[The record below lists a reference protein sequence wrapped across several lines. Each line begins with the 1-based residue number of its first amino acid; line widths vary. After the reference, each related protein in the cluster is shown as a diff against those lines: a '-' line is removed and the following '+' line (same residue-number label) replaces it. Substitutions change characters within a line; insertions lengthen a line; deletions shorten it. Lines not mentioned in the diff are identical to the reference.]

1 MAVFVD
7 KLLIALGIDPRG
19 AEQGLDRVN
28 NSVDRTDAKLDELKH
43 KAGDVARSI
52 AMQIAGPLLAAF
64 SVGKMV
70 QGYISDVAEVAEQT
84 GAYNKKLEEE
94 RLKKAQLQRVTKE
107 DVELYKRGREAF
119 VKFQIAM
126 SDFSAKLMRTLMP
139 FVKDLLDKLNRFTD
153 WISHNSNNIIRF
165 LTILASTITL
175 ALIPAV
181 AKFTAALLKNPLAW
195 VAGLVLALALAI
207 DDLVVYLKGGRSEFD
222 AFWKWLG
229 FTKGDTE
236 TLTKAVNWL
245 KTSGVE
251 LLKTIGKLTAAFV
264 GMRAVWG
271 VISMVRKAWN
281 ALSLSVLA
289 NPVVLAIGL
298 LVTAAWMLYKNWD
311 DVCEGAKA
319 LWEDLTSLFMSW
331 CRSMA
336 DGIEALGESVASF
349 FTSWGRGIA
358 DGFAAL
364 ADDIGS
370 ALSGIWQGVKDGASA
385 LAEDGGSALAGA
397 WQGMKEGAAAVGE
410 TVGNAFTAAGRFIAR
425 TWEGVKEGAAAV
437 CASVGGFFSGMWRG
451 ISNGAA
457 DAGDAISRWLS
468 AAGNT
473 VKRGWQNI
481 SEGAAAVGATIADAF
496 ATAVSAISD
505 SMAWAGEKIDEGLTA
520 IGDFAS
526 DTWQGIKDGASA
538 LAEDAGSAFGA
549 MGAAVAPALGWI
561 ADKAS
566 GVWQSVSD
574 GAVSAGN
581 AMLSAFDSAKS
592 GIGGVWQDIK
602 DGASALVDGI
612 ENAFSGLTEW
622 FSSLWDRVAG
632 AFTSALDA
640 VSGVWQ
646 GMKDGASAL
655 VDDIENVFSGLTGWF
670 SSLWDK
676 ITGIFDRAI
685 GGIKSGI
692 MSVTDALGITDSKR
706 DEQAA
711 PTPAD
716 PEFERQKQAII
727 ARRKKREQAQ
737 AVQTDNVPVVR
748 TEKAAAGKPE
758 SREPAQPVRTGVSA
772 PAVKTEKIT
781 EKRTEVRER
790 IVPLVLRAHQAGQQV
805 QQILAGAGRAQ
816 GVKTP
821 AVNSGAVSNVR
832 NSTQKSTINN
842 DNRRQEVN
850 ITVNGNA
857 DTKTVGQIKDGV
869 TGVFAQ
875 GAASPVMG

>member
-107 DVELYKRGREAF
+107 DIELYKRGREAF

-139 FVKDLLDKLNRFTD
+139 FIKDLLDKLNQFTD

-181 AKFTAALLKNPLAW
+181 AKFTAALLKNPLTW
-195 VAGLVLALALAI
+195 VALLVVALALAI
-207 DDLVVYLKGGRSEFD
+207 DDLIVYLKGGRSEFD

-229 FTKGDTE
+229 LTKGDTE
-236 TLTKAVNWL
+236 TLTKAINWL

-251 LLKTIGKLTAAFV
+251 LLKTIGKLTAAFI

-281 ALSLSVLA
+281 ALSLSILA
-289 NPVVLAIGL
+289 NPIILAIGL
-298 LVTAAWMLYKNWD
+298 LIAAGWMLYKNWD
-311 DVCEGAKA
+311 GVCEG
-319 LWEDLTSLFMSW
+319 
-331 CRSMA
+331 
-336 DGIEALGESVASF
+336 I
-349 FTSWGRGIA
+349 
-358 DGFAAL
+358 AAL
-364 ADDIGS
+364 LETVENAWQKAVDWTADLFQSID
-370 ALSGIWQGVKDGASA
+370 DGAHA
-385 LAEDGGSALAGA
+385 L
-397 WQGMKEGAAAVGE
+397 V
-410 TVGNAFTAAGRFIAR
+410 T
-425 TWEGVKEGAAAV
+425 
-437 CASVGGFFSGMWRG
+437 
-451 ISNGAA
+451 
-457 DAGDAISRWLS
+457 DAGDAWDGLVNR
-468 AAGNT
+468 
-473 VKRGWQNI
+473 
-481 SEGAAAVGATIADAF
+481 
-496 ATAVSAISD
+496 VSH
-505 SMAWAGEKIDEGLTA
+505 
-520 IGDFAS
+520 
-526 DTWQGIKDGASA
+526 
-538 LAEDAGSAFGA
+538 AFGL
-549 MGAAVAPALGWI
+549 MGNI
-561 ADKAS
+561 
-566 GVWQSVSD
+566 
-574 GAVSAGN
+574 
-581 AMLSAFDSAKS
+581 LSAFHDVASEKMAAA
-592 GIGGVWQDIK
+592 GDAIG
-602 DGASALVDGI
+602 
-612 ENAFSGLTEW
+612 
-622 FSSLWDRVAG
+622 G
-632 AFTSALDA
+632 AFTSALNT
-640 VSGVWQ
+640 VNGVWQ
-646 GMKDGASAL
+646 GMKEGASAL
-655 VDDIENVFSGLTGWF
+655 VDDIENAFSGLTGWF

-711 PTPAD
+711 PTPTD

-727 ARRKKREQAQ
+727 ARRKKPEQTQ
-737 AVQTDNVPVVR
+737 AVQADNVPAVK
-748 TEKAAAGKPE
+748 TGGAAERKPE
-758 SREPAQPVRTGVSA
+758 SREPALPVRTGVSA

>member
-107 DVELYKRGREAF
+107 DIELYKRGREAF

-139 FVKDLLDKLNRFTD
+139 FIKDLLDKLNQFTD

-181 AKFTAALLKNPLAW
+181 AKFTAALLKNPLTW
-195 VAGLVLALALAI
+195 VALLVVALALAI
-207 DDLVVYLKGGRSEFD
+207 DDLIVYLKGGRSEFD

-229 FTKGDTE
+229 LTKGDTE
-236 TLTKAVNWL
+236 TLTKAINWL

-251 LLKTIGKLTAAFV
+251 LLKTIGKLTAAFI

-289 NPVVLAIGL
+289 NPIILAIGL
-298 LVTAAWMLYKNWD
+298 LIAAGWMLYKNWD
-311 DVCEGAKA
+311 GVCEG
-319 LWEDLTSLFMSW
+319 
-331 CRSMA
+331 
-336 DGIEALGESVASF
+336 I
-349 FTSWGRGIA
+349 
-358 DGFAAL
+358 AAL
-364 ADDIGS
+364 LETVENAWQKAVDWTADLFQSID
-370 ALSGIWQGVKDGASA
+370 DGAHA
-385 LAEDGGSALAGA
+385 L
-397 WQGMKEGAAAVGE
+397 V
-410 TVGNAFTAAGRFIAR
+410 T
-425 TWEGVKEGAAAV
+425 
-437 CASVGGFFSGMWRG
+437 
-451 ISNGAA
+451 
-457 DAGDAISRWLS
+457 DAGDAWDGLVNR
-468 AAGNT
+468 
-473 VKRGWQNI
+473 
-481 SEGAAAVGATIADAF
+481 
-496 ATAVSAISD
+496 VSH
-505 SMAWAGEKIDEGLTA
+505 
-520 IGDFAS
+520 
-526 DTWQGIKDGASA
+526 
-538 LAEDAGSAFGA
+538 AFGL
-549 MGAAVAPALGWI
+549 MGNI
-561 ADKAS
+561 
-566 GVWQSVSD
+566 
-574 GAVSAGN
+574 
-581 AMLSAFDSAKS
+581 LSAFHDVASEKMAAA
-592 GIGGVWQDIK
+592 GDAIG
-602 DGASALVDGI
+602 
-612 ENAFSGLTEW
+612 
-622 FSSLWDRVAG
+622 G
-632 AFTSALDA
+632 AFTSALNT
-640 VSGVWQ
+640 VNGVWQ
-646 GMKDGASAL
+646 GMKEGASAL
-655 VDDIENVFSGLTGWF
+655 VDDIENAFSGLTGWF

-706 DEQAA
+706 EEREELAERT
-711 PTPAD
+711 PTD
-716 PEFERQKQAII
+716 PEFERQKAAII
-727 ARRKKREQAQ
+727 EMRRSKTGSYDTDDYLMQHPARRPGERNVTKGTLMAADKVKALQEQMTAFSVGMQ
-737 AVQTDNVPVVR
+737 
-748 TEKAAAGKPE
+748 KAA
-758 SREPAQPVRTGVSA
+758 
-772 PAVKTEKIT
+772 
-781 EKRTEVRER
+781 
-790 IVPLVLRAHQAGQQV
+790 
-805 QQILAGAGRAQ
+805 
-816 GVKTP
+816 GVKAAP
-821 AVNSGAVSNVR
+821 VNSGSVSNVR
-832 NSTQKSTINN
+832 NTTQKSTINN

>member
-107 DVELYKRGREAF
+107 DIELYKRGREAF

-139 FVKDLLDKLNRFTD
+139 FIKDLLDKLNQFTD

-181 AKFTAALLKNPLAW
+181 TKFTAALLKNPLTW
-195 VAGLVLALALAI
+195 VALLVVALALAI
-207 DDLVVYLKGGRSEFD
+207 DDLIVYLKGGRSEFD

-229 FTKGDTE
+229 LTKGDAE

-271 VISMVRKAWN
+271 VISMVRKAWT

-298 LVTAAWMLYKNWD
+298 LIAAGWMLYKNWD
-311 DVCEGAKA
+311 GVCEGIAALLETVENAWQKA
-319 LWEDLTSLFMSW
+319 VDWTADLFQSIDDGAHALV
-331 CRSMA
+331 A
-336 DGIEALGESVASF
+336 DAGDAWDGLVNRVSHAFGLMGNILSAFQAVASEKMAAA
-349 FTSWGRGIA
+349 GNAIGDA
-358 DGFAAL
+358 FAAVS
-364 ADDIGS
+364 DFV
-370 ALSGIWQGVKDGASA
+370 SGT
-385 LAEDGGSALAGA
+385 
-397 WQGMKEGAAAVGE
+397 WQGMKE
-410 TVGNAFTAAGRFIAR
+410 
-425 TWEGVKEGAAAV
+425 
-437 CASVGGFFSGMWRG
+437 
-451 ISNGAA
+451 
-457 DAGDAISRWLS
+457 
-468 AAGNT
+468 
-473 VKRGWQNI
+473 
-481 SEGAAAVGATIADAF
+481 
-496 ATAVSAISD
+496 
-505 SMAWAGEKIDEGLTA
+505 
-520 IGDFAS
+520 
-526 DTWQGIKDGASA
+526 
-538 LAEDAGSAFGA
+538 
-549 MGAAVAPALGWI
+549 
-561 ADKAS
+561 
-566 GVWQSVSD
+566 
-574 GAVSAGN
+574 
-581 AMLSAFDSAKS
+581 
-592 GIGGVWQDIK
+592 
-602 DGASALVDGI
+602 
-612 ENAFSGLTEW
+612 
-622 FSSLWDRVAG
+622 
-632 AFTSALDA
+632 
-640 VSGVWQ
+640 
-646 GMKDGASAL
+646 GASAL
-655 VDDIENVFSGLTGWF
+655 VDDIENAFSGLTQWF
-670 SSLWDK
+670 SALWGK
-676 ITGIFDRAI
+676 ITGIFDRAL
-685 GGIKSGI
+685 GKIKSGI
-692 MSVTDALGITDSKR
+692 SSVTDALGITDSKR
-706 DEQAA
+706 EEREELAERT
-711 PTPAD
+711 PTD
-716 PEFERQKQAII
+716 PEFERQKAAII
-727 ARRKKREQAQ
+727 ETRRSKTGSYDTDDYLMQHPARRPGERHVTKGTLKTADKVKALQEQMTAFSVGMQ
-737 AVQTDNVPVVR
+737 
-748 TEKAAAGKPE
+748 KAA
-758 SREPAQPVRTGVSA
+758 
-772 PAVKTEKIT
+772 
-781 EKRTEVRER
+781 
-790 IVPLVLRAHQAGQQV
+790 
-805 QQILAGAGRAQ
+805 
-816 GVKTP
+816 GVKAAP
-821 AVNSGAVSNVR
+821 VNSGSVSNVR
-832 NSTQKSTINN
+832 NTTQKSTINN

>member
-7 KLLIALGIDPRG
+7 KLLIALGIDPKG

-28 NSVDRTDAKLDELKH
+28 TSVDRTDAKLDELKH

-107 DVELYKRGREAF
+107 DIELYKRGREAF

-139 FVKDLLDKLNRFTD
+139 FIKDLLDKLNRFSN

-181 AKFTAALLKNPLAW
+181 AKFTAALLKNPLTW
-195 VAGLVLALALAI
+195 VALLVVALALAI
-207 DDLVVYLKGGRSEFD
+207 DDLIVYLKGGRSEFD

-229 FTKGDTE
+229 LTKGDTE
-236 TLTKAVNWL
+236 TLTKAINWL
-245 KTSGVE
+245 KTSGVD
-251 LLKTIGKLTAAFV
+251 LLKMIGKLTAAFV

-385 LAEDGGSALAGA
+385 LAEDAGSALADT
-397 WQGMKEGAAAVGE
+397 WRGMKEGAAAVGE

-425 TWEGVKEGAAAV
+425 TWEGVKEGV
-437 CASVGGFFSGMWRG
+437 
-451 ISNGAA
+451 
-457 DAGDAISRWLS
+457 
-468 AAGNT
+468 T
-473 VKRGWQNI
+473 
-481 SEGAAAVGATIADAF
+481 AVGETIADAF

-526 DTWQGIKDGASA
+526 DTWQDIKDGASA

-622 FSSLWDRVAG
+622 FSSLWDRIAG
-632 AFTSALDA
+632 AFTSALNA
-640 VSGVWQ
+640 VNGVWQ
-646 GMKDGASAL
+646 GIKDGASAL

-737 AVQTDNVPVVR
+737 AVQAVQADNVPAVR

-758 SREPAQPVRTGVSA
+758 PREPAQPVRTGVSA

>member
-1 MAVFVD
+1 MAIIVD
-7 KLLIALGIDPRG
+7 KILIALGIDPKG

-28 NSVDRTDAKLDELKH
+28 HSVDRTDARLDRLKH
-43 KAGDVARSI
+43 KAAGVARSI
-52 AMQIAGPLLAAF
+52 AMQVAGPLLAAF
-64 SVGKMV
+64 SVGKIV
-70 QGYISDVAEVAEQT
+70 QGYISDVAEVAEKT
-84 GAYNKKLEEE
+84 GAYNKTLEEE

-107 DVELYKRGREAF
+107 DIELYKRGREAF

-153 WISHNSNNIIRF
+153 WISHNSSNIIRF

-195 VAGLVLALALAI
+195 VAMLVVALALAI

-236 TLTKAVNWL
+236 TLTKAINWL
-245 KTSGVE
+245 KTSGVD
-251 LLKTIGKLTAAFV
+251 LLKTIGKVTAAFV
-264 GMRAVWG
+264 AMRAVAS
-271 VISMVRKAWN
+271 VLMIVQKAWN
-281 ALSLSVLA
+281 ALSLSILA
-289 NPVVLAIGL
+289 NPIILAIGL
-298 LVTAAWMLYKNWD
+298 LIAAGWMLYKNWD
-311 DVCEGAKA
+311 GVCEGIAALLETVENAWQKA
-319 LWEDLTSLFMSW
+319 VDWTADLFQSIVDGAHALVADAGDAWDGLVNRVSHVFGLIAGILSAF
-331 CRSMA
+331 RAAVSEKMA
-336 DGIEALGESVASF
+336 AAGNAIGAA
-349 FTSWGRGIA
+349 
-358 DGFAAL
+358 FAAVS
-364 ADDIGS
+364 DFV
-370 ALSGIWQGVKDGASA
+370 SGT
-385 LAEDGGSALAGA
+385 
-397 WQGMKEGAAAVGE
+397 WQGMKEGATAV
-410 TVGNAFTAAGRFIAR
+410 
-425 TWEGVKEGAAAV
+425 
-437 CASVGGFFSGMWRG
+437 
-451 ISNGAA
+451 
-457 DAGDAISRWLS
+457 
-468 AAGNT
+468 
-473 VKRGWQNI
+473 
-481 SEGAAAVGATIADAF
+481 SETIADAF

-505 SMAWAGEKIDEGLTA
+505 SMAWAGEKIDKGLTA

-526 DTWQGIKDGASA
+526 DTWQDIKDGASA

-622 FSSLWDRVAG
+622 FSSLCDRIAG
-632 AFTSALDA
+632 GFTSALNT
-640 VSGVWQ
+640 VNGVWQ

-737 AVQTDNVPVVR
+737 AVQAVQADNVPAVR

-816 GVKTP
+816 AVKAAP
-821 AVNSGAVSNVR
+821 VNTSNVSSFR
-832 NSTQKSTINN
+832 NSTVSNTRN

-850 ITVNGNA
+850 ITINGNA
-857 DTKTVGQIKDGV
+857 DRGTAQQIGTSV
-869 TGVFAQ
+869 TDVFKS
-875 GAASPVMG
+875 GAMSPVAG

>member
-19 AEQGLDRVN
+19 AEQGLNRVN
-28 NSVDRTDAKLDELKH
+28 NSVDKTDAKLDELKH
-43 KAGDVARSI
+43 KAGDAARSI

-107 DVELYKRGREAF
+107 DIELYKRGREAF

-139 FVKDLLDKLNRFTD
+139 FIKDLLDKLNRFSN

-181 AKFTAALLKNPLAW
+181 AKFTATLLKNPLVW

-229 FTKGDTE
+229 LTKGDTE
-236 TLTKAVNWL
+236 TLTKAINWL

-251 LLKTIGKLTAAFV
+251 LLKTIGKVTAAFV

-289 NPVVLAIGL
+289 NPIVLAIGL
-298 LVTAAWMLYKNWD
+298 LIAAGWMLYKNWD
-311 DVCEGAKA
+311 GVCEGIAAFLETVKNAWQKA
-319 LWEDLTSLFMSW
+319 VDWTADLFQSIDDGAHALVADAGDAWDGLVNRVSHVFGLIANILSAFQAIA
-331 CRSMA
+331 SEKMA
-336 DGIEALGESVASF
+336 AAGNAIGGA
-349 FTSWGRGIA
+349 FTS
-358 DGFAAL
+358 AL
-364 ADDIGS
+364 NAVN
-370 ALSGIWQGVKDGASA
+370 GV
-385 LAEDGGSALAGA
+385 
-397 WQGMKEGAAAVGE
+397 WQGMKEGATAVGE
-410 TVGNAFTAAGRFIAR
+410 TV
-425 TWEGVKEGAAAV
+425 
-437 CASVGGFFSGMWRG
+437 
-451 ISNGAA
+451 
-457 DAGDAISRWLS
+457 
-468 AAGNT
+468 
-473 VKRGWQNI
+473 
-481 SEGAAAVGATIADAF
+481 ADAF

-526 DTWQGIKDGASA
+526 DTWQGIKDGVSA

-602 DGASALVDGI
+602 DGVSALVDGI

-622 FSSLWDRVAG
+622 FSSLWDRIAG
-632 AFTSALDA
+632 GFTSALNA

-706 DEQAA
+706 DEQAV

-727 ARRKKREQAQ
+727 ARRKKREQTQ
-737 AVQTDNVPVVR
+737 AVQADNVPAVK
-748 TEKAAAGKPE
+748 TGGAAEKKPE
-758 SREPAQPVRTGVSA
+758 PREPALPVRTGVSA

>member
-28 NSVDRTDAKLDELKH
+28 TSVDRTDAKLDELKH

-107 DVELYKRGREAF
+107 DIELYKRGREAF

-139 FVKDLLDKLNRFTD
+139 FIKDLLDKLNRFSN

-181 AKFTAALLKNPLAW
+181 AKFTAALLKNPLTW
-195 VAGLVLALALAI
+195 VALLVVALALAI
-207 DDLVVYLKGGRSEFD
+207 DDLIVYLKGGRSEFD

-229 FTKGDTE
+229 LTKGDTE
-236 TLTKAVNWL
+236 TLTKAINWL
-245 KTSGVE
+245 KTSGVD

-349 FTSWGRGIA
+349 FTSWGSGIA

-364 ADDIGS
+364 ADDISS

-385 LAEDGGSALAGA
+385 LAEDAGSALADT
-397 WQGMKEGAAAVGE
+397 WREMKEGAAAVGE

-437 CASVGGFFSGMWRG
+437 CESVGGFFSGMWRG

-457 DAGDAISRWLS
+457 DAGDAIGRWLS

-481 SEGAAAVGATIADAF
+481 SEGAAAAGETISDVFDSAGELIAGTWEGVKDGAFSLADDIGSALGS
-496 ATAVSAISD
+496 AWQAVSEGASG
-505 SMAWAGEKIDEGLTA
+505 AGSA
-520 IGDFAS
+520 IGSALDSAAALAS
-526 DTWQGIKDGASA
+526 SAWQGIKDGASA
-538 LAEDAGSAFGA
+538 LGSDIGSAFG
-549 MGAAVAPALGWI
+549 
-561 ADKAS
+561 
-566 GVWQSVSD
+566 
-574 GAVSAGN
+574 
-581 AMLSAFDSAKS
+581 
-592 GIGGVWQDIK
+592 
-602 DGASALVDGI
+602 
-612 ENAFSGLTEW
+612 
-622 FSSLWDRVAG
+622 
-632 AFTSALDA
+632 SALDA
-640 VSGVWQ
+640 AGRVWQ
-646 GMKDGASAL
+646 GIKDGASAL

-676 ITGIFDRAI
+676 ITGIFDQAI

-727 ARRKKREQAQ
+727 ARRKKREQTQ
-737 AVQTDNVPVVR
+737 AVQADNVPAVK
-748 TEKAAAGKPE
+748 TGGAAERKPE
-758 SREPAQPVRTGVSA
+758 SREPALPVRTGVSA

-816 GVKTP
+816 GVKAP

>member
-107 DVELYKRGREAF
+107 DIELYKRGREAF

-139 FVKDLLDKLNRFTD
+139 FIKDLLDKLNQFTD

-181 AKFTAALLKNPLAW
+181 AKFTAALLKNPLTW
-195 VAGLVLALALAI
+195 VALLVVALALAI
-207 DDLVVYLKGGRSEFD
+207 DDLIVYLKGGRSEFD

-229 FTKGDTE
+229 LTKGDTE
-236 TLTKAVNWL
+236 TLTKAINWL

-251 LLKTIGKLTAAFV
+251 LLKTIGKLTAAFI

-385 LAEDGGSALAGA
+385 LAEDAGSALAGT
-397 WQGMKEGAAAVGE
+397 WQGIKEGAAAAGE
-410 TVGNAFTAAGRFIAR
+410 TVGDAFVAAGRFIAR
-425 TWEGVKEGAAAV
+425 TWEGMKEGAAAV
-437 CASVGGFFSGMWRG
+437 CESAGDVFASAWQG
-451 ISNGAA
+451 ISDGAA
-457 DAGDAISRWLS
+457 DAGDAIGRWLS
-468 AAGNT
+468 AAGDA
-473 VKRGWQNI
+473 VKKGWLGI
-481 SEGAAAVGATIADAF
+481 SEGAAAVGETISDVFDSAGELIAGTWEGVKDGAFSLADDISSALGS
-496 ATAVSAISD
+496 AWQAVSEGVSGAGSTIGSALD
-505 SMAWAGEKIDEGLTA
+505 SAAAL
-520 IGDFAS
+520 AS
-526 DTWQGIKDGASA
+526 SAWQGMKDGASA
-538 LAEDAGSAFGA
+538 LGSDIGSAFG
-549 MGAAVAPALGWI
+549 
-561 ADKAS
+561 
-566 GVWQSVSD
+566 
-574 GAVSAGN
+574 
-581 AMLSAFDSAKS
+581 
-592 GIGGVWQDIK
+592 
-602 DGASALVDGI
+602 
-612 ENAFSGLTEW
+612 
-622 FSSLWDRVAG
+622 
-632 AFTSALDA
+632 SALDA
-640 VSGVWQ
+640 AGRVWQ

-655 VDDIENVFSGLTGWF
+655 VDGIENVFSGLTGWF
-670 SSLWDK
+670 SSLWNK

-711 PTPAD
+711 PTPTD

-727 ARRKKREQAQ
+727 ARRKKPEQTQ
-737 AVQTDNVPVVR
+737 AVQADNVPAVK
-748 TEKAAAGKPE
+748 TGGAAERKPE
-758 SREPAQPVRTGVSA
+758 SREPALPVRTGVSA

>member
-28 NSVDRTDAKLDELKH
+28 NSVDRTDAKLDRLKH
-43 KAGDVARSI
+43 KAGSVARSI
-52 AMQIAGPLLAAF
+52 AMQVAGPLLAAF

-70 QGYISDVAEVAEQT
+70 QGYISDVAQVAEQT

-107 DVELYKRGREAF
+107 DIELYKRGREAF

-126 SDFSAKLMRTLMP
+126 SDFGAKLMRTLMP
-139 FVKDLLDKLNRFTD
+139 FVKDLLDKLNQFTD

-181 AKFTAALLKNPLAW
+181 VKFTAALLKNPLVW

-207 DDLVVYLKGGRSEFD
+207 DDLIVYLKGGRSEFD

-229 FTKGDTE
+229 LTKGDTE
-236 TLTKAVNWL
+236 TLTKAINWL
-245 KTSGVE
+245 KTSGVD
-251 LLKTIGKLTAAFV
+251 LLKTIGKVTAAFI

-311 DVCEGAKA
+311 DVCEGARA
-319 LWEDLTSLFMSW
+319 LWEDFTSLFMSW

-358 DGFAAL
+358 DG
-364 ADDIGS
+364 
-370 ALSGIWQGVKDGASA
+370 ASA
-385 LAEDGGSALAGA
+385 LAEDAGSALAGT

-425 TWEGVKEGAAAV
+425 TWEGVKEGA
-437 CASVGGFFSGMWRG
+437 
-451 ISNGAA
+451 
-457 DAGDAISRWLS
+457 
-468 AAGNT
+468 T
-473 VKRGWQNI
+473 
-481 SEGAAAVGATIADAF
+481 AVGETIADAF
-496 ATAVSAISD
+496 ATAVSAVSD

-526 DTWQGIKDGASA
+526 DTWQDIKDGASA

-549 MGAAVAPALGWI
+549 MGAAAAPALGWI

-622 FSSLWDRVAG
+622 FSSLWDRITG
-632 AFTSALDA
+632 GFTSALNA

-646 GMKDGASAL
+646 GIKDGASAL

-676 ITGIFDRAI
+676 ITSIFDRAI

-692 MSVTDALGITDSKR
+692 TSVTDALGITDSKR

-737 AVQTDNVPVVR
+737 PVQADNVP
-748 TEKAAAGKPE
+748 AAKTGGAAERKPE
-758 SREPAQPVRTGVSA
+758 SREPAQPVRTSVSA

-875 GAASPVMG
+875 GAASPVVG

>member
-107 DVELYKRGREAF
+107 DIELYKRGREAF

-139 FVKDLLDKLNRFTD
+139 FIKDLLDKLNQFTD

-181 AKFTAALLKNPLAW
+181 TKFTAALLKNPLTW
-195 VAGLVLALALAI
+195 VALLVVALALAI
-207 DDLVVYLKGGRSEFD
+207 DDLIVYLKGGRSEFD

-229 FTKGDTE
+229 LTKGDAE

-271 VISMVRKAWN
+271 VISMVRKAWT

-298 LVTAAWMLYKNWD
+298 LIAAGWMLYKNWD
-311 DVCEGAKA
+311 GVCEGIAALLETVENAWQKA
-319 LWEDLTSLFMSW
+319 VDWTADLFQSIDDGAHALV
-331 CRSMA
+331 A
-336 DGIEALGESVASF
+336 DAGDAWDGLVNRVSHAFGLMGNILSAFQAVASEKMAAA
-349 FTSWGRGIA
+349 GNAIGDA
-358 DGFAAL
+358 FAAVS
-364 ADDIGS
+364 DFV
-370 ALSGIWQGVKDGASA
+370 SGT
-385 LAEDGGSALAGA
+385 
-397 WQGMKEGAAAVGE
+397 WQGMKE
-410 TVGNAFTAAGRFIAR
+410 
-425 TWEGVKEGAAAV
+425 
-437 CASVGGFFSGMWRG
+437 
-451 ISNGAA
+451 
-457 DAGDAISRWLS
+457 
-468 AAGNT
+468 
-473 VKRGWQNI
+473 
-481 SEGAAAVGATIADAF
+481 
-496 ATAVSAISD
+496 
-505 SMAWAGEKIDEGLTA
+505 
-520 IGDFAS
+520 
-526 DTWQGIKDGASA
+526 
-538 LAEDAGSAFGA
+538 
-549 MGAAVAPALGWI
+549 
-561 ADKAS
+561 
-566 GVWQSVSD
+566 
-574 GAVSAGN
+574 
-581 AMLSAFDSAKS
+581 
-592 GIGGVWQDIK
+592 
-602 DGASALVDGI
+602 
-612 ENAFSGLTEW
+612 
-622 FSSLWDRVAG
+622 
-632 AFTSALDA
+632 
-640 VSGVWQ
+640 
-646 GMKDGASAL
+646 GASAL
-655 VDDIENVFSGLTGWF
+655 VDDIENAFSGLTQWF
-670 SSLWDK
+670 SALWGK
-676 ITGIFDRAI
+676 ITGIFDRAL
-685 GGIKSGI
+685 GKIKSGI
-692 MSVTDALGITDSKR
+692 SSVTDALGITDSKR
-706 DEQAA
+706 EEREELAERT
-711 PTPAD
+711 PTD
-716 PEFERQKQAII
+716 PEFERQKAAII
-727 ARRKKREQAQ
+727 ETRRSKTGSYDTDDYLMQHPARRPGERHVTKGTLKTADKVKALQEQMTAYSLGMQ
-737 AVQTDNVPVVR
+737 
-748 TEKAAAGKPE
+748 KAA
-758 SREPAQPVRTGVSA
+758 
-772 PAVKTEKIT
+772 
-781 EKRTEVRER
+781 
-790 IVPLVLRAHQAGQQV
+790 
-805 QQILAGAGRAQ
+805 
-816 GVKTP
+816 GVKAAP
-821 AVNSGAVSNVR
+821 VNSGSVSNVR
-832 NSTQKSTINN
+832 NTTQKSTINN